1 MITIYKTKNYEEL
14 SRKTADIISAQLI
27 LKPHSVLG
35 LATGSSPIGTYKELV
50 RRCSEGTIDFSK
62 VSTVNLDEYRGISGD
77 NDQSYRYF
85 MNTNLFDH
93 VNIDKTKTNVP
104 NGMAADPDAECAR
117 YDSVVSSMNGVDIQL
132 LGIGHDGHIG
142 FNEPCET
149 FPKGTHVVKLTET
162 TIKANSR
169 LFASVDDV
177 PREAL
182 TMGIGTI
189 MAAKCLV
196 LIASGKDK
204 AEIVKKAFFGE
215 VTPLVPAS
223 ILQFHKNAIL
233 VADEDALSE
242 CNI

>member
-104 NGMAADPDAECAR
+104 DGMATDSDAECER

-189 MAAKCLV
+189 MAAKCVV

>member
-1 MITIYKTKNYEEL
+1 
-14 SRKTADIISAQLI
+14 
-27 LKPHSVLG
+27 
-35 LATGSSPIGTYKELV
+35 
-50 RRCSEGTIDFSK
+50 
-62 VSTVNLDEYRGISGD
+62 
-77 NDQSYRYF
+77 

-104 NGMAADPDAECAR
+104 DGMATDSDAECER

-189 MAAKCLV
+189 MAAKCVV

-215 VTPLVPAS
+215 VTPLIPAS